1 MPTASARREPLQLL
15 AIGAVALSIL
25 LVPTAVWLSSHREL
39 AGLPSGLI
47 GNDGFLVDSDQ
58 SNEGSARRPR
68 PHTIPLT
75 GGDLARGIA
84 APEGF
89 VVERLFALPPGDDSL
104 VCLAFDPQGRILAGA
119 QYAGIVRIDLDGGT
133 LGARPSTETL
143 PLTDGTTCPLQSV
156 QGLAFLGNDLFA
168 VTGAM
173 ADQPAGLWK
182 LRDPEGD
189 GVFAAPE
196 LWCPLTGSMGEHG
209 PHQILVGPDGWI
221 WLAAGNHTDMPGPA
235 DSRVP
240 LVLGEDRLGKR
251 MWDPNGHAVGLTAP
265 GGWIMRFDPTRDA
278 RELVAVGFRNP
289 VDLAFGPH
297 GEAFTYDA
305 DMEWDMG
312 MPWYRPTRVNH
323 VVSGVDFGWRSGS
336 WKWSDWYPDSL
347 GSVVDIGPG
356 SPCGVLW
363 SEDLAFPEPWR
374 SSLFLLDWT
383 FGTMY
388 ACALSP
394 DGASW
399 NGEPMVFLT
408 GSPLPLVDAV
418 AGPDGAMYVVTGGR
432 RLPSAI
438 ERVRWTGED
447 VGRVA
452 APAAETAEASQ
463 RKRLESLHR
472 PAEDMPAL
480 LSQIEPALAS
490 EDPAIRSAARIAL
503 EHQAAS
509 RWSAWALSPDRT
521 NSRAAIMACLALAR
535 CGEAQDVEAARA
547 RLLSLPLADLS
558 RDDRADA
565 LRALAVS
572 CARVAPSAES
582 ARSMRRELEPL
593 FPAHDAAIDG
603 ELVELLV
610 AAESREVVTRAL
622 ELVGTRTPAV
632 ASNEAAQAA
641 QAMLIARNSQ
651 YGRDVERTTRTQPPT
666 DDIRLVAAIRLSRVG
681 WNAPLRDRYAAWFA
695 VHAGAQGGNSY
706 AGFIERI
713 RQEAMESIPMT
724 AAERAQF
731 DRLSKPAGAG
741 ASAGLESIS
750 PPQGPG
756 QQWTTASLAA
766 AMRGDGGGSIPAQV
780 ARGRE
785 IFVAALCA
793 SCHRAD
799 DVGGA
804 SGVGGPDLTTLAS
817 RFTIDD
823 VARAICEP
831 AATVSDQYQF
841 TEFTMRDG
849 SVIVG
854 RVVQEL
860 PARVRVMESLL
871 APESTREL
879 AAADIQSRRVWQGSP
894 MMPGLLDRCSAE
906 EARALAAFLEL
917 R

>member
-1 MPTASARREPLQLL
+1 MRESAPREPLQAM
-15 AIGAVALSIL
+15 AIGAAVFSVF
-25 LVPTAVWLSSHREL
+25 LVPTAVWLSSHREWGGQPVGQM
-39 AGLPSGLI
+39 A
-47 GNDGFLVDSDQ
+47 NDGLSVDSHL
-58 SNEGSARRPR
+58 SNVKAARQPR
-68 PHTIPLT
+68 AIPLT
-75 GGDLARGIA
+75 GGDPLRGIA

-89 VVERLFALPPGDDSL
+89 VVEQLFAIPSGNDSL
-104 VCLAFDPQGRILAGA
+104 VCLAFDPQGRVLAGA
-119 QYAGIVRIDLDGGT
+119 QYAGIVRIDLS
-133 LGARPSTETL
+133 ASAPPSTEPL
-143 PLTDGTTCPLQSV
+143 PLTDGSSCQLRSV
-156 QGLAFLGNDLFA
+156 QGLAFTGNDLFA
-168 VTGAM
+168 VTGLM
-173 ADQPAGLWK
+173 GEQPAGLWK

-189 GVFAAPE
+189 GVFASPE
-196 LWCPLTGSMGEHG
+196 LWCQFTGSMGEHG
-209 PHQILVGPDGWI
+209 PHQIIVGPDGWI
-221 WLAAGNHTDMPGPA
+221 WLAAGNHTEVPGPA
-235 DSRVP
+235 GSRVP
-240 LVLGEDRLGKR
+240 LVFGEDRLGKR
-251 MWDPNGHAVGLTAP
+251 MWDPNGHAVGLAAP

-289 VDLAFGPH
+289 VDLAFGPQ

-323 VVSGVDFGWRSGS
+323 VVSGADFGWRSGS
-336 WKWSDWYPDSL
+336 WKWGVWYPDSL

-363 SEDLAFPEPWR
+363 SESLAFPQPWR

-399 NGEPMVFLT
+399 SGDPVVFLT

-438 ERVRWTGED
+438 ERVRWAGGE
-447 VGRVA
+447 VGGVA
-452 APAAETAEASQ
+452 EPTVETAEAFQ
-463 RKRLESLHR
+463 RKHLESLHR
-472 PAEDMPAL
+472 PVEDMSVL
-480 LSQIEPALAS
+480 LAQIEPALS
-490 EDPAIRSAARIAL
+490 SPDTTIRSAARIAL

-509 RWSAWALSPDRT
+509 RWSAWAVSSDRS
-521 NSRAAIMACLALAR
+521 NPRATIMVCLALAR
-535 CGEAQDVEAARA
+535 CGEAQEVEAARA
-547 RLLSLPLADLS
+547 RLLALPLATLP

-565 LRALAVS
+565 LRALAVT
-572 CARVAPSAES
+572 CVRIAPTTES
-582 ARSMRRELEPL
+582 AREMRRVLEPL
-593 FPAHDAAIDG
+593 FPAHDTAIDG
-603 ELVELLV
+603 ELAELLV
-610 AAESREVVTRAL
+610 AVESREVVTRAL
-622 ELVGTRTPAV
+622 DIVGTRTAAA
-632 ASNEAAQAA
+632 ASVGAAQAA
-641 QAMLIARNSQ
+641 QSALIARNAQ

-666 DDIRLVAAIRLSRVG
+666 DDIKLVAAIRLSRVG

-731 DRLSKPAGAG
+731 DRLSKPAGTD
-741 ASAGLESIS
+741 ESQPVN

-756 QQWTTASLAA
+756 QLWTTESLAA
-766 AMRGDGGGSIPAQV
+766 AMRGAGGDAGGGRAAPTPEQL

-793 SCHRAD
+793 SCHRVGN
-799 DVGGA
+799 VGGA
-804 SGVGGPDLTTLAS
+804 SGVGGPDLSAIAG
-817 RFTIDD
+817 RFTVDD

-841 TEFTMRDG
+841 TAFTMRDG

-854 RVVQEL
+854 RVVEES
-860 PARVRVMESLL
+860 PRSVRVIESLL
-871 APESTREL
+871 VPDALREI
-879 AAADIQSRRVWQGSP
+879 AATDIASREPWQGSP
-894 MMPGLLDRCSAE
+894 MMSGLLDRCSPE
-906 EARALAAFLEL
+906 EARALATFLGL
-917 R
+917 

>member
-1 MPTASARREPLQLL
+1 M
-15 AIGAVALSIL
+15 ALSVL
-25 LVPTAVWLSSHREL
+25 LVPSAVWLVGHRREL
-39 AGLPSGLI
+39 I
-47 GNDGFLVDSDQ
+47 GTDGFLVDSDQ
-58 SNEGSARRPR
+58 SNGMDRTSRPR
-68 PHTIPLT
+68 PLTIPLT
-75 GGDLARGIA
+75 GGDASRGIA

-89 VVERLFALPPGDDSL
+89 VVEQVYGVPAGDDSL
-104 VCLAFDPQGRILAGA
+104 VCLAFDPQGRILTGA
-119 QYAGIVRIDLDGGT
+119 QYAGIVRIDLGR
-133 LGARPSTETL
+133 GAPGAAPGSPPPTESL
-143 PLTDGTTCPLQSV
+143 PLTDGTPCPLRSV
-156 QGLAFLGNDLFA
+156 QGLAFTGNDLFA

-189 GVFAAPE
+189 GVFSMPE
-196 LWCPLTGSMGEHG
+196 IWCEFTGQMGEHG
-209 PHQILVGPDGWI
+209 PHQIVVGPDGWI

-235 DSRVP
+235 GSRVP
-240 LVLGEDRLGKR
+240 LVFAEDRLGKR
-251 MWDPNGHAVGLTAP
+251 LWDPNGHAVGLTAP

-336 WKWSDWYPDSL
+336 WKWGDWYPDSL

-363 SEDLAFPEPWR
+363 SDDLQFPEPWR

-388 ACALSP
+388 ACALTP
-394 DGASW
+394 DGATW
-399 NGEPMVFLT
+399 NAEPTVFLT

-438 ERVRWTGED
+438 ERLRWTGGE
-447 VGRVA
+447 VGVAA

-463 RKRLESLHR
+463 RKQLESLHK

-480 LSQIEPALAS
+480 LAQLEPALAS
-490 EDPAIRSAARIAL
+490 EDPAIRGAARIAL

-509 RWSAWALSPDRT
+509 RWGAWALSPDRAT
-521 NSRAAIMACLALAR
+521 PRATIRACLALAR
-535 CGEAQDVEAARA
+535 CGESQEVEAARA
-547 RLLSLPLADLS
+547 RLLSMPLAELP

-565 LRALAVS
+565 LRAIAVT
-572 CARVAPSAES
+572 CARVTPTTES
-582 ARSMRRELEPL
+582 ALVMRRVLEPL
-593 FPAHDAAIDG
+593 FPARDPAIDG

-622 ELVGTRTPAV
+622 DLVGTRTPAV
-632 ASNEAAQAA
+632 ASNDAAQAA
-641 QAMLIARNSQ
+641 LVARNAQ
-651 YGRDVERTTRTQPPT
+651 YGRDVERTTRTRPPT
-666 DDIRLVAAIRLSRVG
+666 EDIRLMAAIRLSRVG
-681 WNAPLRDRYAAWFA
+681 WNGPLRDRYAAWFA

-713 RQEAMESIPMT
+713 RKEAGESIPMT

-731 DRLSKPAGAG
+731 ERLSSPAAIE
-741 ASAGLESIS
+741 ASGSVH

-766 AMRGDGGGSIPAQV
+766 AMRSSSGAEPSAAQLT
-780 ARGRE
+780 RGRE
-785 IFVAALCA
+785 LFVAALCA
-793 SCHRAD
+793 SCHRAG

-804 SGVGGPDLTTLAS
+804 SGVGGPDLTTLAG
-817 RFTIDD
+817 RFSIDD
-823 VARAICEP
+823 LARAICEP

-841 TEFTMRDG
+841 TEVTMRDG

-854 RVVQEL
+854 RIVEES
-860 PARVRVMESLL
+860 PARVIVMESLL
-871 APESTREL
+871 APDAAREID
-879 AAADIQSRRVWQGSP
+879 ASDIQSRRVWPGSP
-894 MMPGLLDRCSAE
+894 MMPGLLDRCSPDE
-906 EARALAAFLEL
+906 VRALAAFLGL
-917 R
+917 RPGT